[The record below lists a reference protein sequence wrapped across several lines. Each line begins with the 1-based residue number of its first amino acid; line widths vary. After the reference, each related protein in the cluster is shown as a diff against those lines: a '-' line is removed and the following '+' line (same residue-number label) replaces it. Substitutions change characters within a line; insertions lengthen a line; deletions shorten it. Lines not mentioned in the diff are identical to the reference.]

1 MHPTITAVVMAYD
14 ERDSLERVTLE
25 IEGEL
30 RGIGRPYEILII
42 DDGSRDGTAEIALRL
57 AREQAGV
64 RVVRHGANQGL
75 GGVYRTGFSEA
86 RGEFVTFFPA
96 DGQFAA
102 SIIGDYFPRMD
113 AADLVLGYLP
123 RRKDSLLGRALSLA
137 ERLLYRL
144 LFGPFPRFQGIL
156 MFRRRLLSDINLRS
170 SGRGWT
176 VLMEFILRCR
186 RGGARIVSVPI
197 SMRPRRHGA
206 SHVNNMRT
214 IWANLR
220 EALALRLKL

>member
-1 MHPTITAVVMAYD
+1 MDPTITAVIMAYD
-14 ERDSLERVTLE
+14 ECLSLERVALE

-30 RGIGRPYEILII
+30 RGIGSPYEILIV
-42 DDGSRDGTAEIALRL
+42 DDGSTDGTAEIAQRL
-57 AREQAGV
+57 ARERTAV
-64 RVVRHGANQGL
+64 RVVRHRANQGL
-75 GGVYRTGFSEA
+75 GGVYRTGFSSA

-102 SIIGDYFPRMD
+102 SIIGDYLPRMD

-123 RRKDSLLGRALSLA
+123 RRRDSLLGRALSLA

-156 MFRRRLLSDINLRS
+156 MFRRRLLTGMNLRS
-170 SGRGWT
+170 SGRGWA
-176 VLMEFILRCR
+176 VLMEFILRCS

-197 SMRPRRHGA
+197 SMRPRQHGV
-206 SHVNNMRT
+206 SRVNNWRT

-220 EALALRLKL
+220 EALALRLRL